1 MKSSPVSTESQAKHR
16 RRTVAEWKGQIAGNQ
31 NWALRA
37 ALRIFKYQTT
47 EEADFGATLESNGV
61 GFNGFDANFV
71 TSVVKQH
78 LEGRRL
84 TKKQSDALRRIMPKY
99 AEQLYRIVYEKP
111 STTSG
116 GTGSGSPGQ
125 SGSDRLPACER

>member
-1 MKSSPVSTESQAKHR
+1 MELSPRSPESPAQHR
-16 RRTVAEWKGQIAGNQ
+16 RRTVAEWKGKIAGNQ

-37 ALRIFKYQTT
+37 ALRIFGYQTR
-47 EEADFGATLESNGV
+47 EEADFGATLESNGI
-61 GFNGFDANFV
+61 GFNGFDANFL

-111 STTSG
+111 KSA
-116 GTGSGSPGQ
+116 GS
-125 SGSDRLPACER
+125 

>member
-1 MKSSPVSTESQAKHR
+1 MESSQPLVESPAKQR
-16 RRTVAEWKGQIAGNQ
+16 RRIVAEWKGKIAGNQ

-37 ALRIFKYQTT
+37 ALRIFRYQTT

-61 GFNGFDANFV
+61 GFSGFDANFL

-99 AEQLYRIVYEKP
+99 AEQLYRIVYEKAP
-111 STTSG
+111 TAG
-116 GTGSGSPGQ
+116 KGAGRGP
-125 SGSDRLPACER
+125 